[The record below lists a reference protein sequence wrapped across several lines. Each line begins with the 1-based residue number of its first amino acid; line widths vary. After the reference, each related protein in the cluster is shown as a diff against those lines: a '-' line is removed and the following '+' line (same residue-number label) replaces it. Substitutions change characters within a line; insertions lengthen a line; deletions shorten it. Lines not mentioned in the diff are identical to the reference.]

1 MRYVLKASSNCRGA
15 IAMKKKER
23 KKKIQASFLEYG
35 QFFTRERKHVE
46 IQKSILMQ
54 YRHNKKHNKSPQT
67 LTSEVWRPAF
77 FGISGLDKNLQLQSE
92 VTGIRIVITSFPSI
106 KEV

>member
-1 MRYVLKASSNCRGA
+1 MRYVLKASSKCRGA
-15 IAMKKKER
+15 IAMKKRE

-54 YRHNKKHNKSPQT
+54 
-67 LTSEVWRPAF
+67 
-77 FGISGLDKNLQLQSE
+77 
-92 VTGIRIVITSFPSI
+92 
-106 KEV
+106 

>member
-1 MRYVLKASSNCRGA
+1 MRYALKASSAESSNCRGA

-46 IQKSILMQ
+46 IQKSILM
-54 YRHNKKHNKSPQT
+54 P
-67 LTSEVWRPAF
+67 
-77 FGISGLDKNLQLQSE
+77 
-92 VTGIRIVITSFPSI
+92 
-106 KEV
+106 

>member
-1 MRYVLKASSNCRGA
+1 MRYVLKASSNYRGA

-54 YRHNKKHNKSPQT
+54 
-67 LTSEVWRPAF
+67 
-77 FGISGLDKNLQLQSE
+77 
-92 VTGIRIVITSFPSI
+92 
-106 KEV
+106 